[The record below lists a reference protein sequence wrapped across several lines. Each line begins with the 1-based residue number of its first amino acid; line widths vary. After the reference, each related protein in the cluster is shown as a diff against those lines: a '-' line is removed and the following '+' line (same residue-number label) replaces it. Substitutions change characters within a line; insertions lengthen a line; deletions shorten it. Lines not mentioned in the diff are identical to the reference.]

1 MNTLS
6 GIRPAQLAGQWYPA
20 NPKHLAEEVDRF
32 ISAANMG
39 VLDGEV
45 VAVMSPH
52 AGYMYS
58 GSVAGYAFS
67 AIKDLSPEL
76 VVVISPMHQPYYAP
90 VMTTAHSAY
99 QTPLGLI
106 PVNRESI
113 DCLSAILKNE
123 AGVKLTEVAHDPEH
137 SLEIELPFLQ
147 RAVNSGYQI
156 LPIMLRDQSAV
167 MARNLAK
174 ALTQTLVQLG
184 LAKRGSSLLV
194 ASTDLSHYYSQ
205 SRAKQLDDE
214 LLKQVALFDADGV
227 IKTEEQGK
235 GYACGRGALSTV
247 MWAAKALGAKSAK
260 ILKYA
265 TSGDV
270 SGDYDRVVGYAAA
283 AFLS

>member
-20 NPKHLAEEVDRF
+20 NPKHLAEEVDRY

-76 VVVISPMHQPYYAP
+76 VIIISPMHQPYYAP

-123 AGVKLTEVAHDPEH
+123 AGVKLAEVAHDPEH

-174 ALTQTLVQLG
+174 ALTQALVQLG

-247 MWAAKALGAKSAK
+247 MWTAKALGAKSAK

>member
-1 MNTLS
+1 MNAVA
-6 GIRPAQLAGQWYPA
+6 GARPSQLAGQWYPA
-20 NPKHLAEEVDRF
+20 DPKRLADEVDRY
-32 ISAANMG
+32 INEAQIGS
-39 VLDGEV
+39 LDGEV
-45 VAVMSPH
+45 VAVMAPH

-58 GSVAGYAFS
+58 GGVAGYAFS
-67 AIKDLSPEL
+67 ALKNFSPEL

-90 VMTTAHSAY
+90 VMTTAHPAY
-99 QTPLGLI
+99 TTPLGEI
-106 PVNRESI
+106 PVNRGVIKE
-113 DCLSAILKNE
+113 LSAVLQNDV
-123 AGVKLTEVAHDPEH
+123 GVKLVEVAHDPEH

-147 RAVNSGYQI
+147 RVIKGRFQL

-174 ALTQTLVQLG
+174 SLSHVLSKSG
-184 LAKRGSSLLV
+184 LAKTGETILI

-205 SRAKQLDDE
+205 PRARLLDGE
-214 LLKQVALFDADGV
+214 LLKQVEAFDPEGV
-227 IKTEEQGK
+227 VRVEEQGK

-247 MWAAKALGAKSAK
+247 MWTAKALGATKAK

-270 SGDYDRVVGYAAA
+270 SGDFDRVVGYAAA

>member
-1 MNTLS
+1 MNTLP

-20 NPKHLAEEVDRF
+20 NPQHLAEEVDRY
-32 ISAANMG
+32 ISAANMD

-76 VVVISPMHQPYYAP
+76 VVMISPMHQPYYAQ

-147 RAVNSGYQI
+147 RALNSGYQI

-167 MARNLAK
+167 MARYLAK
-174 ALTQTLVQLG
+174 ALTQALVQLG
-184 LAKRGSSLLV
+184 MAKRGSSLLV

-205 SRAKQLDDE
+205 SRAKQLDGE
-214 LLKQVALFDADGV
+214 LLKQVALFDAEGV

-235 GYACGRGALSTV
+235 GYACGRGALSAV
-247 MWAAKALGAKSAK
+247 MWAAKALGARSAK

-283 AFLS
+283 AFLR